1 MSAQYGNANFFIG
14 DAADATENL
23 LEAFR
28 LKNLENTA
36 FTEETVNSIKARDQ
50 VILKGQLMEYNG
62 KKQIGNGFIYS
73 LNGTTTG
80 INTITTDGATDGVTY
95 NLAGQRVAESYKG
108 AVIRN
113 GKKFIQR

>member
-50 VILKGQLMEYNG
+50 VILKGQLMEYSG

-73 LNGTTTG
+73 LNGTTG
-80 INTITTDGATDGVTY
+80 INTITTNDATDGVTY